1 MINDKVLMNQL
12 DKYSSNRE
20 EIEGDTIIYVYP
32 KNNDGSSNLDVG
44 IKLKNSSSSQIWFLY
59 EVQRDKSFELGNFSS
74 EENGLLALYIA
85 VKGKFEKIKGNDLV
99 KRELR
104 ELEKN
109 LVAGKVILQKYI
121 KENYF
126 SLEHVKE
133 GAINLVEVNQSY
145 DVFYLTRQKEK
156 IVITEARPL
165 SSALVVLYNFSIKL
179 EKFEELIK
187 PFTEN
192 IALEE
197 VEKIKKIYIGM

>member
-1 MINDKVLMNQL
+1 MNYNDLMKQL
-12 DKYSSNRE
+12 DEYTIKRE
-20 EIEGDTIIYVYP
+20 EMGGDVLIYVYP
-32 KNNDGSSNLDVG
+32 KNNNGSSNLDVG
-44 IKLKNSSSSQIWFLY
+44 IKLENSSSSQIWCLY

-74 EENGLLALYIA
+74 EETGLLALYIA
-85 VKGKFEKIKGNDLV
+85 VKGNFEKIKGNDLV

-104 ELEKN
+104 EIEKDP
-109 LVAGKVILQKYI
+109 VAGKVILQKNI

-126 SLEHVKE
+126 SLEQVKE

-145 DVFYLTRQKEK
+145 DVFYLNQQKEK

-187 PFTEN
+187 PFREN

-197 VEKIKKIYIGM
+197 VEKIKKIYICK